1 MGPTD
6 HEQRRSGPGPGHR
19 RSTVLCPEYT
29 DDNGDDN
36 DDESVTVVMMRCLY
50 RLHLSADK
58 SGRKIGINC
67 CRIFYGPV
75 SGLVKALVFFTNI
88 FLGL

>member
-58 SGRKIGINC
+58 SGRKIGIKVTTTTMS
-67 CRIFYGPV
+67 R
-75 SGLVKALVFFTNI
+75 
-88 FLGL
+88 